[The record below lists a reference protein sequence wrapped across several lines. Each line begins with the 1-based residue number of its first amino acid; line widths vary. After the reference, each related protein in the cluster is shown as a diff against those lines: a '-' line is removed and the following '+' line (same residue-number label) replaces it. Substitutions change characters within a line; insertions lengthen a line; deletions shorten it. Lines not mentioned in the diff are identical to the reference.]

1 MKIKRYISIVLV
13 LIFCILCVTVVIP
26 VLAKK
31 NNPTSPDTTPTLLD
45 IWYIEGFEGGSVS
58 RLSWLRARCLEYEKA
73 HKGILICVTSYT
85 ETQAADKLAAGEK
98 FDLISF
104 PTGLGSALLP
114 HLADYD
120 GSMYG
125 VMDNFAAAGVNG
137 NTQIAVPYMAGAYGL
152 FIRELDK
159 ERLNIADLASE
170 LYKAAYTKK
179 VGKNTINMQPLV
191 QGSGAYNNPLP
202 AVSYKPDS
210 VSLPRTQYEAYVAFC
225 RNRTA
230 TVLLG
235 TQRDM
240 YRLNNRMEQG
250 NIEALNFVPL
260 FGHNDLCQFMAISA
274 ATAKHSEAV
283 SFIEFLLSDVT
294 QHKLT
299 TVGMFSPSYRDLYTA
314 PWYVAVE
321 EKYDTMNVVNA
332 FIPLR
337 TTPSLRATPPR
348 RGIEGWQAEPD
359 GVVLTRLTK

>member
-13 LIFCILCVTVVIP
+13 LIFCILCVIFVIP
-26 VLAKK
+26 TLAKK
-31 NNPTSPDTTPTLLD
+31 NSGGTAPDTTPTLLD

-58 RLSWLRARCLEYEKA
+58 RIGWLRARCLEYEQA
-73 HKGILICVTSYT
+73 HKGILMCVTSYT

-125 VMDNFAAAGVNG
+125 VLDNFAAAGVAD

-170 LYKAAYTKK
+170 LYKTSYTKK
-179 VGKNTINMQPLV
+179 VGKNTINMQQLV
-191 QGSGAYNNPLP
+191 YGSGAYNNPLP
-202 AVSYKPDS
+202 AVSFKPEAAQA
-210 VSLPRTQYEAYVAFC
+210 PKTQYEAYVAFC

-274 ATAKHSEAV
+274 ATAKHSEAK
-283 SFIEFLLSDVT
+283 SFVEFLLSDAT

-299 TVGMFSPSYRDLYTA
+299 TVGMFSPVYRDLYTA
-314 PWYVAVE
+314 PWYAAVE
-321 EKYDTMNVVNA
+321 EGYDSMKVVGTFDQN
-332 FIPLR
+332 
-337 TTPSLRATPPR
+337 
-348 RGIEGWQAEPD
+348 
-359 GVVLTRLTK
+359 K

>member
-1 MKIKRYISIVLV
+1 MKIKRIISIILV
-13 LIFCILCVTVVIP
+13 LIFCIVCIIFVIP
-26 VLAKK
+26 ALAKK
-31 NNPTSPDTTPTLLD
+31 NNPTAPDTTPTLLD

-58 RLSWLRARCLEYEKA
+58 RIGWLRSRCLEYEKA

-85 ETQAADKLAAGEK
+85 ETQAADKLAAGER

-104 PTGLGSALLP
+104 PTGLGATLLP

-125 VMDNFAAAGVNG
+125 VLDNFAAAGVAD
-137 NTQIAVPYMAGAYGL
+137 NTQIAVPYMAGVYGL

-159 ERLNIADLASE
+159 ERLNITDLASE
-170 LYKAAYTKK
+170 IYKAGYTKK

-202 AVSYKPDS
+202 ATTFKPEAA
-210 VSLPRTQYEAYVAFC
+210 LPKRTQYEAYVAFC

-240 YRLNNRMEQG
+240 YRLNNRVEQG
-250 NIEALNFVPL
+250 NIEALEFVPL
-260 FGHNDLCQFMAISA
+260 FSHNDLCQFMAVGA
-274 ATAKHSEAV
+274 ASAKHSEAV
-283 SFIEFLLSDVT
+283 SFIEFLLSDAT

-314 PWYVAVE
+314 PWYAAVE
-321 EKYDTMNVVNA
+321 EKYDSMRVVNA
-332 FIPLR
+332 F
-337 TTPSLRATPPR
+337 
-348 RGIEGWQAEPD
+348 G
-359 GVVLTRLTK
+359 